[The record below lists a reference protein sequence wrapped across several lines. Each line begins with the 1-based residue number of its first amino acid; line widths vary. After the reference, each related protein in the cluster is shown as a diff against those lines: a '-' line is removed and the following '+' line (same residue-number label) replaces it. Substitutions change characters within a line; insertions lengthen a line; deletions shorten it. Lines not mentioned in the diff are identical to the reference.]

1 MLNPYFLITILFASL
16 AALAALD
23 ASLASYG
30 LVTWFNGLRWLRVHF
45 ITLGMLTEMIFGL
58 LPILIATRA
67 KLPHPK
73 VRGDIWLTLNS
84 GLLVLLIGIP
94 LINGA
99 LIFVGGTLVFIA
111 TSLLIAQ
118 LNGLRGTAQTA
129 KPSLKFYIAGLIFLL
144 LGIIVGTGLWIGWSS
159 VLQIAVPIEVHIHAN
174 NWGFMS
180 LMFAGL
186 LIDLYPSFAKR
197 SLAWERSLT
206 PIFWMMTLGAL
217 LLVLGPW
224 FKNEAFSVPG
234 ILLHLPASL
243 WLVLNVVKP
252 YFGEKIPV
260 GIAHIAS
267 SYVWIA
273 LPVLIAPLILLKVP
287 GFPGAGV
294 EANAPQALIYG
305 WVLQFSYA
313 LIPYLFARF
322 FSPKEE
328 AALGGNWLSLGAVHL
343 GGAFLWMSIFI
354 KDYQTILHG
363 TAYALW
369 LISMLPILIDL
380 WRITRTGFVRL
391 QNETTGEAASL

>member
-1 MLNPYFLITILFASL
+1 MLNPFFLLTILFASL

-30 LVTWFNGLRWLRVHF
+30 WVTWFNGLRWLRVHF
-45 ITLGMLTEMIFGL
+45 ITLGMLTEAIFGL
-58 LPILIATRA
+58 LPILIASRV
-67 KLPHPK
+67 KQPQPK
-73 VRGDIWLTLNS
+73 ARWDIWLALNA
-84 GLLVLLIGIP
+84 GLLTLLIGIP
-94 LINGA
+94 LVNGA

-111 TSLLIAQ
+111 ASLLIMH
-118 LNGLRGTAQTA
+118 LNDLRGAAESA

-159 VLQIAVPIEVHIHAN
+159 ILQIAVPIEVHIHAN

-180 LMFAGL
+180 LLFAGL

-224 FKNEAFSVPG
+224 FKNELFSVPG
-234 ILLHLPASL
+234 ILLHLSATL
-243 WLVLNVVKP
+243 WLVLNVIKP
-252 YFGEKIPV
+252 YFGEKFPV
-260 GIAHIAS
+260 GVAHLAS

-273 LPVLIAPLILLKVP
+273 LPVLVAPLILLKVP
-287 GFPGAGV
+287 GFPGAGI

-305 WVLQFSYA
+305 WVLQFAYA

-322 FSPKEE
+322 FLPKEE
-328 AALGGNWLSLGAVHL
+328 SKLGGNWFSLIAVHL
-343 GGAFLWMSIFI
+343 GGAFLWASIFV
-354 KDYQTILHG
+354 KEYQAILHG

-369 LISMLPILIDL
+369 LVSMLPILIDL
-380 WRITRTGFVRL
+380 WRIMSAGLTRL
-391 QNETTGEAASL
+391 EQDWD

>member
-1 MLNPYFLITILFASL
+1 MLNPFFLMTILFASL
-16 AALAALD
+16 AAFAALD

-58 LPILIATRA
+58 LPILIATRT
-67 KLPHPK
+67 KQPQPK
-73 VRGDIWLTLNS
+73 VRWDIWLALNA
-84 GLLVLLIGIP
+84 GLLILLIGIP
-94 LINGA
+94 LVNGV

-111 TSLLIAQ
+111 ASLLIMQ
-118 LNGLRGTAQTA
+118 LNDLRGAAETA

-206 PIFWMMTLGAL
+206 PIFWMMTMGAL

-224 FKNEAFSVPG
+224 FKSELFSVPG
-234 ILLHLPASL
+234 ILLHLPATL
-243 WLVLNVVKP
+243 WLVLNVIKP

-273 LPVLIAPLILLKVP
+273 LPVLVAPLILLKVS
-287 GFPGAGV
+287 GFPGAGI

-322 FSPKEE
+322 FLPKEE
-328 AALGGNWLSLGAVHL
+328 SKLGGNWFSLIAAHL
-343 GGAFLWMSIFI
+343 GGAFLWASIFV
-354 KDYQTILHG
+354 KDYQALLHG

-369 LISMLPILIDL
+369 LISMIPILIDL
-380 WRITRTGFVRL
+380 WRIMRVGLTRL
-391 QNETTGEAASL
+391 EQD

>member
-1 MLNPYFLITILFASL
+1 MLNPFFLLTILFASL
-16 AALAALD
+16 AALTALD

-45 ITLGMLTEMIFGL
+45 ITLGMLTEVIFGL

-67 KLPHPK
+67 KIPQPK
-73 VRGDIWLTLNS
+73 VRWDIWLALNA

-94 LINGA
+94 LVNGA

-111 TSLLIAQ
+111 ASLLIAQ
-118 LNGLRGTAQTA
+118 LNDLRGAAETA

-144 LGIIVGTGLWIGWSS
+144 IGIIVGTGLWIGWSS

-206 PIFWMMTLGAL
+206 PIFWMMTIGAL

-224 FKNEAFSVPG
+224 FKSELFSVPG
-234 ILLHLPASL
+234 ILLHLPATL
-243 WLVLNVVKP
+243 WLVLNVIKP

-273 LPVLIAPLILLKVP
+273 LPVLVAPLILLKVP

-305 WVLQFSYA
+305 WVLQFAYA

-322 FSPKEE
+322 FLPKEE
-328 AALGGNWLSLGAVHL
+328 SKLGGNWFSLIVVHL
-343 GGAFLWMSIFI
+343 GGAFLWASIFV
-354 KDYQTILHG
+354 KEYQALLHG

-369 LISMLPILIDL
+369 LISMIPLLIDL
-380 WRITRTGFVRL
+380 WRITRAGLTRL
-391 QNETTGEAASL
+391 ENETISDTA

>member
-1 MLNPYFLITILFASL
+1 MLNPFFLLTILFASL

-67 KLPHPK
+67 KLPQPK
-73 VRGDIWLTLNS
+73 VRWDIWLTLNS

-99 LIFVGGTLVFIA
+99 LILTGGTLVFIA
-111 TSLLIAQ
+111 TSLLIVQ
-118 LNGLRGTAQTA
+118 LNDLRGAAESA

-144 LGIIVGTGLWIGWSS
+144 LGIIVGTGLWIGWSN

-206 PIFWMMTLGAL
+206 PIFWMMTIGAL

-224 FKNEAFSVPG
+224 FKSELFSVPG
-234 ILLHLPASL
+234 ILLHLPATL
-243 WLVLNVVKP
+243 WLVLNVIKP

-267 SYVWIA
+267 SYLWIA
-273 LPVLIAPLILLKVP
+273 LPVLVAPLILLKVP

-322 FSPKEE
+322 FLPKEE
-328 AALGGNWLSLGAVHL
+328 SKLGGNWFRLITVHL
-343 GGAFLWMSIFI
+343 GGAFLWASIFV
-354 KDYQTILHG
+354 KDYQAILHG
-363 TAYALW
+363 TAYLLW
-369 LISMLPILIDL
+369 LISMIPILIDL
-380 WRITRTGFVRL
+380 WRITRAGFARL
-391 QNETTGEAASL
+391 EMDGDAVSGD

>member
-1 MLNPYFLITILFASL
+1 MLNPFFLLTILFASL

-45 ITLGMLTEMIFGL
+45 ITLGMLTEVIFGL

-67 KLPHPK
+67 KLPQPK
-73 VRGDIWLTLNS
+73 VRWDIWLALNA

-94 LINGA
+94 LVNGA

-111 TSLLIAQ
+111 ASLLIMQ
-118 LNGLRGTAQTA
+118 LNDLRGAAETA

-159 VLQIAVPIEVHIHAN
+159 ILQIAVPIEVHIHAN

-197 SLAWERSLT
+197 PLAWERSLT

-224 FKNEAFSVPG
+224 FKNELFSVPG
-234 ILLHLPASL
+234 ILLHLPATL
-243 WLVLNVVKP
+243 WLVLNVIKP

-260 GIAHIAS
+260 GVAHLAS
-267 SYVWIA
+267 SYLWIA
-273 LPVLIAPLILLKVP
+273 LPVLVAPLILLKVP
-287 GFPGAGV
+287 GFPGAGI
-294 EANAPQALIYG
+294 EANAPQALIYS
-305 WVLQFSYA
+305 WVLQFAYA

-322 FSPKEE
+322 FLPKEE
-328 AALGGNWLSLGAVHL
+328 SKLGGNWFSLIAVHL
-343 GGAFLWMSIFI
+343 GGAFLWASIFV
-354 KDYQTILHG
+354 KEYQAILHG

-369 LISMLPILIDL
+369 LVSMLPILIDL
-380 WRITRTGFVRL
+380 WRIMRAGLTRL
-391 QNETTGEAASL
+391 EQDWD

>member
-1 MLNPYFLITILFASL
+1 MLNPFFLMTILFASL

-45 ITLGMLTEMIFGL
+45 ITLGMLTEVIFGL
-58 LPILIATRA
+58 LPALIAIRA
-67 KLPHPK
+67 KQPSPK
-73 VRGDIWLTLNS
+73 VRWDIWLSLNA
-84 GLLVLLIGIP
+84 GLLTLLIGIP
-94 LINGA
+94 LINGV

-111 TSLLIAQ
+111 ASLLIMQ
-118 LNGLRGTAQTA
+118 LNELRGAGETA

-144 LGIIVGTGLWIGWSS
+144 IGIIVGTGLWIGWSG

-206 PIFWMMTLGAL
+206 PIFWMMTIGAF

-224 FKNEAFSVPG
+224 FKSEYFSVPG
-234 ILLHLPASL
+234 ILLHLPATL
-243 WLVLNVVKP
+243 WLALNVIKP

-267 SYVWIA
+267 SYTWIA
-273 LPVLIAPLILLKVP
+273 LPVLVAPLILLKVP
-287 GFPGAGV
+287 GFPGAGI
-294 EANAPQALIYG
+294 EANAPQALVYG

-322 FSPKEE
+322 FLPKEE
-328 AALGGNWLSLGAVHL
+328 SKLGGSWFSLITVHL
-343 GGAFLWMSIFI
+343 GGAFLWASIFV
-354 KDYQTILHG
+354 KDYQAILHG

-369 LISMLPILIDL
+369 LISMIPILIDL
-380 WRITRTGFVRL
+380 WRITRAGFARL
-391 QNETTGEAASL
+391 EIAGDAASGD

>member
-1 MLNPYFLITILFASL
+1 MLNPFFLMTILFASL
-16 AALAALD
+16 AALTALD

-45 ITLGMLTEMIFGL
+45 VTLGMLTEMIFGL

-67 KLPHPK
+67 KQPHPK
-73 VRGDIWLTLNS
+73 VRWDIWLTLNA
-84 GLLVLLIGIP
+84 GLLILLIGIP
-94 LINGA
+94 LVNGA

-111 TSLLIAQ
+111 ASLLIMQ
-118 LNGLRGTAQTA
+118 LNDLRRAAETA

-224 FKNEAFSVPG
+224 FKSEYFSVPG
-234 ILLHLPASL
+234 ILLHLPATL
-243 WLVLNVVKP
+243 WLALNVIKP

-273 LPVLIAPLILLKVP
+273 LPVLVAPLILLKVP
-287 GFPGAGV
+287 GFPGAGI
-294 EANAPQALIYG
+294 EANAPQALVYG
-305 WVLQFSYA
+305 WVLQFAYA
-313 LIPYLFARF
+313 LIPYLFTRF
-322 FSPKEE
+322 FLPKEE
-328 AALGGNWLSLGAVHL
+328 SKLGGNWFSLIVVHL
-343 GGAFLWMSIFI
+343 GGAFLWVSIFV
-354 KDYQTILHG
+354 KDYQAILHG

-369 LISMLPILIDL
+369 LISMIPILIDL
-380 WRITRTGFVRL
+380 WRITRAGFSRL
-391 QNETTGEAASL
+391 EMDGDAVSGD